1 LECFYTVCR
10 KHHFLLAIRIKPTV
24 CRFGK
29 PPHDLFRIRTRE
41 DMIMT
46 GEQAWSAAEEAYR
59 IESDAILHALRGI
72 SREEFLRAVSVLKNA
87 PRIAASGCG
96 HSGICCQ
103 HFAHLMCCIERP
115 ARFISPAEAVHGA
128 TGFLQRGDVML
139 LASRGGKTA
148 ELIPILSICKEKG
161 VVVIAV
167 TEDPDSPLAKGADIV
182 LQMLVTK
189 EVDRFNMQGT
199 TSFTVLSVLFDAL
212 QAALIVE
219 TEYQSEQFAL
229 IHPGGA
235 VGARLNHTKP

>member
-1 LECFYTVCR
+1 MAPANDI
-10 KHHFLLAIRIKPTV
+10 LLAAG
-24 CRFGK
+24 RFAF
-29 PPHDLFRIRTRE
+29 DIEQNAIQQAFFAVDETR
-41 DMIMT
+41 
-46 GEQAWSAAEEAYR
+46 
-59 IESDAILHALRGI
+59 
-72 SREEFLRAVSVLKNA
+72 FVRAVELLAVA

-96 HSGICCQ
+96 HSGIACM

-128 TGFLQRGDVML
+128 TGFLQCGDVML

-161 VVVIAV
+161 VTVIAV